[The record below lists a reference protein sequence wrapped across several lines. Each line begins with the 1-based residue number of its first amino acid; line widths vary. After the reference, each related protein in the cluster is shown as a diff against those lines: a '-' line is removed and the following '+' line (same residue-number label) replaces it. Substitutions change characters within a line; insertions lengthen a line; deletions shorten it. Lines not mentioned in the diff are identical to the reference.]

1 MADKDDTPEI
11 DPAAPFR
18 DLETEIYDCLM
29 SVTLAAMGVRD
40 FTDEVPDIVQYAVYE
55 SERKLQALND
65 SFQAAWE
72 KSRAAAGVVR

>member
-1 MADKDDTPEI
+1 MADETDAPDV

-18 DLETEIYDCLM
+18 ALESEIYDCLM

-65 SFQAAWE
+65 SFHAAWE
-72 KSRAAAGVVR
+72 KSRAAAGVR